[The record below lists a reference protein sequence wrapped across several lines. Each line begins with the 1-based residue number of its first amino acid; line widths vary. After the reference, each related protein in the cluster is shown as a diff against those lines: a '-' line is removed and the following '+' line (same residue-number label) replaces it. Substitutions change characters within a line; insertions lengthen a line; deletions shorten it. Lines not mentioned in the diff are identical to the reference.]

1 MGRKGWALMDQDGYI
16 QTLINLGLSLL
27 QAKVYMNLVNLEQ
40 ADVKTIAKASNVART
55 DTYRIMRTLEKTG
68 LAEKIIALPTMY
80 RATPIRQGY
89 SLLLQNKTRE
99 HVNLQKKT
107 IELIKNHHESNHK
120 TALQKEET
128 EFVVTSSKALF
139 FKRIAEREKTVQT
152 SIFVVGGWKGIKFVL
167 FNRFHDLMRALK
179 RGVKIQ
185 IITENHE
192 DDKSIQK
199 IVRTLRG
206 ESFV

>member
-128 EFVVTSSKALF
+128 EFVVTSSESTF
-139 FKRIAEREKTVQT
+139 F
-152 SIFVVGGWKGIKFVL
+152 
-167 FNRFHDLMRALK
+167 
-179 RGVKIQ
+179 
-185 IITENHE
+185 
-192 DDKSIQK
+192 QK
-199 IVRTLRG
+199 DC
-206 ESFV
+206 